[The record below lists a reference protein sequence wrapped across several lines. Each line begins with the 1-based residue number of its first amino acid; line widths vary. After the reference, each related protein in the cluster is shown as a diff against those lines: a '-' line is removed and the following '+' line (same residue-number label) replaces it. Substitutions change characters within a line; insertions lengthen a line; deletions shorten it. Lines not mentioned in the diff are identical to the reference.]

1 MVTFRTVNVLHSVP
15 FQGLSLGTHH
25 KHCSYILGYMFPNDA
40 LYATRHITKNVKVD
54 LLSYE
59 PTLTSRVVDTEEGR
73 QVLLMLEN
81 PTPVVISKEFSPEF
95 EWYTEELD
103 ASQFFSIPLVHN
115 LGLILPFEKI
125 NETNEDMTFQSY
137 IVDPIND
144 VMMFRSSL
152 NI

>member
-1 MVTFRTVNVLHSVP
+1 M
-15 FQGLSLGTHH
+15 
-25 KHCSYILGYMFPNDA
+25 GYMFPNDA

-54 LLSYE
+54 LLNYE

-81 PTPVVISKEFSPEF
+81 PTPVVISKEPSPEF
-95 EWYTEELD
+95 EWYMEELN
-103 ASQFFSIPLVHN
+103 AAEFFSIPLVHN

-144 VMMFRSSL
+144 IMMFRSSL